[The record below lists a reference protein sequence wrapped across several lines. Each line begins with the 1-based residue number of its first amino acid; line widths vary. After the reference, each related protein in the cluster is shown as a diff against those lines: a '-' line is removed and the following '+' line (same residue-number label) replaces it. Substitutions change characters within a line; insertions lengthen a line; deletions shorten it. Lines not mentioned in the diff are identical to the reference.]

1 MQIIP
6 NGFLISIEGIDGSGK
21 SSLAKNIHHKL
32 SEYSCVLTK
41 EPGGTPLGEEIRSI
55 LLATNAEMCPK
66 AEFLLF
72 AASRAEHL
80 EKLVIPSLKE
90 GSIVISDRMAD
101 SSVVYQGYARGLDIN
116 TIKSINTWAMNN
128 VVPSLTFY
136 LKLSVKEA
144 LERIQKRNHDLTV
157 FEQEEAFI
165 QKTLEAFEDLF
176 KNQDNV
182 VILDAKE
189 SPEALADKA
198 IEEIY
203 KRIGT

>member
-1 MQIIP
+1 MQTIP

-21 SSLAKNIHHKL
+21 SSLAKNMHQQL
-32 SEYSCVLTK
+32 SDYQCVLTK
-41 EPGGTPLGEEIRSI
+41 EPGGTPLGEKIRSI
-55 LLATNAEMCPK
+55 LLAADAEMCPK

-72 AASRAEHL
+72 AASRAEHF
-80 EKLVIPSLKE
+80 EELVIPSLQD

-128 VVPSLTFY
+128 VAPTLTFY

-144 LERIQKRNHDLTV
+144 LERIKKRNHELTV
-157 FEQEEAFI
+157 FEKEEAFI
-165 QKTLEAFEDLF
+165 HKTLNAFEDLF

-182 VILDAKE
+182 VILDATK
-189 SPEALADKA
+189 SPETLAQQAVK
-198 IEEIY
+198 EIY
-203 KRIGT
+203 KRIGK